1 MELARPMLFIVSK
14 LARGVTDLNFIDLI
28 FQNGIF
34 AHNNRKREPTTSST
48 IGPEVANWSN
58 KNRQQSLRT
67 PLSTS

>member
-48 IGPEVANWSN
+48 IGPEVAN
-58 KNRQQSLRT
+58 
-67 PLSTS
+67 